1 MAYDTDTLQ
10 RLALLEQRLS
20 AVEAAS
26 ANIPPAVADS
36 GQTVSVW
43 ASYTGAVGDLVK
55 CSAGT
60 WSAFIDSD
68 SPSVYGVVIG
78 YSSGWAN
85 IAVGG
90 PRVASGTPGATYYA
104 PASAGSPTSTAG
116 ASDTIVEVQI
126 TDHMRLVAPSGA
138 SGLGFPIYQ
147 ESPDT
152 SLYWLADVTDVASHL
167 ELQDDCGA
175 QVQAIVFADGT
186 AKVRVIGCDGV
197 GYKLGPD
204 GLTKV
209 TVADPGTEDETET
222 PDPTGGPMGTITVQ
236 ACVDGVTKTLKL
248 IGYVVP

>member
-1 MAYDTDTLQ
+1 MAADTDTLQ

-20 AVEAAS
+20 AVESAA

-43 ASYTGAVGDLVK
+43 ASYAGSVGDLVK
-55 CSAGT
+55 LASGT

-68 SPSVYGVVIG
+68 SPSVWGVVLG
-78 YSSGWAN
+78 VSGGWAQ
-85 IAVGG
+85 IAISG
-90 PRVASGTPGATYYA
+90 PRIASGTPGATYYA
-104 PASAGSPTSTAG
+104 PTAAGAPTSTMG
-116 ASDTIVEVQI
+116 ASDKIVEVQ
-126 TDHMRLVAPSGA
+126 VAPNLRVLGA
-138 SGLGFPIYQ
+138 SGGGGLIWPIYQ

-152 SLYWLADVTDVASHL
+152 SLYWWADVTDVASHL

-175 QVQAIVFADGT
+175 QVQAIVTAAGA

-209 TVADPGTEDETET
+209 TVTDPGTEDEEET
-222 PDPTGGPMGTITVQ
+222 PDTSGPIGMITITG
-236 ACVDGVTKTLKL
+236 CVDGVDKT
-248 IGYVVP
+248 IHVMGYVDP